1 MRSSNPD
8 LVLVPLLVPVIALG
22 LAPLVIL
29 PLVGPIGIAVLGL
42 LICSGAVMSELEEKG
57 AHARQVIAHGSLPA
71 SEQAGYRCELA
82 ALKRS
87 GTAMKII
94 GVALMAI
101 GLGGIFLQ

>member
-29 PLVGPIGIAVLGL
+29 PLVGP

-101 GLGGIFLQ
+101 GLGGIFLR